1 MDLHEFFSNLDHTL
15 HCIYYNTAVFCVT
28 LLTFPGVVSDREQN
42 NFSTAGLSSIP
53 VSPVSMFLYVSS
65 AEEDYR

>member
-1 MDLHEFFSNLDHTL
+1 MDLDEFSSNLDHTL
-15 HCIYYNTAVFCVT
+15 HCIYYNTAAFYGT
-28 LLTFPGVVSDREQN
+28 LITLPGVVSDREQD
-42 NFSTAGLSSIP
+42 NFSTVGLFFVP